1 MKITVN
7 NHPSEFPEGTT
18 LGQVLEALDLNRPG
32 TAVAVDMHVVKAT
45 EREAFVLADGASV
58 IVIGAVC
65 GG

>member
-7 NHPSEFPEGTT
+7 NHSCEYPEGTC
-18 LGQVLEALDLNRPG
+18 LGQILRDLDLERPG
-32 TAVAVDMHVVKAT
+32 TAVALNGRVVPAH
-45 EREAFVLADGASV
+45 EREQTAVADGAKI